1 MNQDEINALRLKNAQ
16 TQNMSLDDTANVESN
31 NAKTS
36 KFKKYFSGEDDLLLE
51 NLYMKRAYEDH
62 IKKEPTT
69 ADLKIEETKV
79 IYDVYDTTHNM
90 SLKAF
95 NWVYKVAAVL
105 FCIGLALALVFT
117 VSYLPKSGSPDTP
130 ADSSVV
136 SQRYIE
142 QGLQETGA
150 TNIVAGMILTYRAFD
165 TFGET
170 NVLFIAT
177 CCVMIMLMLDERIL
191 KKVDIDRR
199 YEPKNDDILQTVAK
213 VLCPIIFIF
222 GIYIILNG
230 QLSPGGGF
238 SGGAILGAGMILF
251 VSAFGFKKT
260 QKFFDESVYKVAKI
274 TALCMYGCIGTYFY
288 LMGANGIDNHIPLGI
303 AGHILSGGIILPI
316 DIAVGIEVACTM
328 YAFYAL
334 FRRGGL

>member
-1 MNQDEINALRLKNAQ
+1 
-16 TQNMSLDDTANVESN
+16 MSG
-31 NAKTS
+31 
-36 KFKKYFSGEDDLLLE
+36 KFKDWYNGTDDLLYR
-51 NLYMKRAYEDH
+51 NLKMNRAYEDH
-62 IKKEPTT
+62 IKKDPNKLE
-69 ADLKIEETKV
+69 LQREEALAKYEA
-79 IYDVYDTTHNM
+79 YDESANK

-95 NWVYKVAAVL
+95 KWIYRLSAII
-105 FCIGLALALVFT
+105 FCLGLAIVLVLT
-117 VSYLPKSGSPDTP
+117 VSNMPPVGDPNTP
-130 ADSSVV
+130 ANSSVV

-142 QGLQETGA
+142 NGLQETGA

-177 CCVMIMLMLDERIL
+177 CCVMIMLMADEALL
-191 KKVDIDRR
+191 KKRDNQSDKVARF
-199 YEPKNDDILQTVAK
+199 ELSDDAILQTAAK

-238 SGGAILGAGMILF
+238 SGGAILGAGLILY
-251 VSAFGFKKT
+251 VNAFGFKDT
-260 QKFFDESVYKVAKI
+260 QKFFNEKVYHVAKI
-274 TALCMYGCIGTYFY
+274 TALCMYGVIGSYFY
-288 LMGANGIDNHIPLGI
+288 ITGANGIANHIPLGTPG
-303 AGHILSGGIILPI
+303 AILSGGIILPI

-328 YAFYAL
+328 YAFFAF